1 MGWYSCVARISW
13 SISGKLWSSFL
24 RAAAARFSGSL
35 ASFWE
40 KASSASLLLSYLLSA
55 VPPSLKTV
63 MVDGPSAVVTS
74 LSASALGVV
83 STCEAVKRRSRP
95 LGADMVVA
103 VVRRLQDVDAA
114 VGGNVAAYAVLE
126 DRAEVT
132 AEGGSLILVA
142 ADADADAVGFF
153 SGKSIVTV
161 VNRWEM
167 LCGRRRS
174 CWVDVVMVIVFEDS
188 VHYRRPPTS
197 ERTPS

>member
-1 MGWYSCVARISW
+1 
-13 SISGKLWSSFL
+13 L

-35 ASFWE
+35 ESFWE

-63 MVDGPSAVVTS
+63 MVDGASSATS
-74 LSASALGVV
+74 PSASALGEV

-103 VVRRLQDVDAA
+103 AAVRRLQDVVAA

-126 DRAEVT
+126 DCTEVT

-142 ADADADAVGFF
+142 ADADADVVGFF
-153 SGKSIVTV
+153 SGKSIVI
-161 VNRWEM
+161 
-167 LCGRRRS
+167 GG
-174 CWVDVVMVIVFEDS
+174 
-188 VHYRRPPTS
+188 
-197 ERTPS
+197 